1 MIDVTQQN
9 SAPRQRRIADAFLK
23 ALSSFPLAKVASSR
37 DPIVLLYHGVP
48 RVSSNGEVHARVL
61 EDHVRFL
68 TSRFEV
74 VRLEHGAPRKRLE
87 KQRVVLTF
95 DDGFR
100 NNAEVAA
107 PILQRYKVP
116 AVFFVCSR
124 HTEEKTFLW
133 VSYIDALAR
142 FYRWP
147 DLRFKGER
155 FDMRPAMRMDSV
167 ERIRSA
173 LRDEFPHP
181 TGAYMAIRE
190 ELPELKD
197 FVSDEC
203 FTDRYAGMTTEQIGE
218 LGANPLFTIGSHTAD
233 HPFLED
239 CTDDEMT
246 AQIASNMGFIES
258 ATGKKCRTI
267 AYPSGSYD
275 QRVLEVCERLDLA
288 SGYAV
293 TPKVGRNPRL
303 EIPRLGVYNPSQ
315 AILGFKVQWGN
326 HLRAAR
332 IAVG

>member
-1 MIDVTQQN
+1 MTDFTQQK
-9 SAPRQRRIADAFLK
+9 SPPRQSRIADVFLT

-48 RVSSNGEVHARVL
+48 RVPSNGEVHARVL

-68 TSRFEV
+68 TNRFEV
-74 VRLEHGAPRKRLE
+74 VGIERDSPRKRLE

-107 PILQRYKVP
+107 PILRRYKAP

-124 HTEEKTFLW
+124 HAEEKNFLW

-147 DLRFKGER
+147 DLRFRGER
-155 FDMRPAMRMDSV
+155 FDMRWARRRDSV
-167 ERIRSA
+167 ERIRSI
-173 LRDEFPHP
+173 LRKELPHP
-181 TGAYMAIRE
+181 SGAYMAIRE
-190 ELPELKD
+190 ELPELNE
-197 FVSDEC
+197 FVTDQC
-203 FTDRYAGMTTEQIGE
+203 FRDRYAGMTAEQLGE
-218 LGANPLFTIGSHTAD
+218 RAANPLFEIGSHTAD

-239 CTDDEMT
+239 CTDAEMN
-246 AQIASNMGFIES
+246 AQIASNLAFIEA
-258 ATGKKCRTI
+258 ATGEKCRTI

-275 QRVLEVCERLDLA
+275 QRVLEMCERLDLS

-293 TPKVGRNPRL
+293 TPKVGRNPRF